1 MPNNPDQGPEPTDY
15 PCMNKKALRSL
26 LLRVTGLDGRIARKL
41 GNTELHGEEQ
51 ADEDLENN

>member
-1 MPNNPDQGPEPTDY
+1 
-15 PCMNKKALRSL
+15 MNKKALRSL